1 MQSSELFG
9 IRKYVIYFLFLF
21 LSGLLTVVD
30 YFSDKSLSNY
40 IPNQINFIS
49 SIELS
54 DRFQQYEL
62 IDLYSNKADIV
73 AENIRLK
80 EELVDLRL
88 LYIENQDLRDDI
100 QSYEVLI
107 KNISNFELTY
117 YRTSLIL
124 KNLTDEYLISGG
136 RDNNF
141 EPGDIVINEKGYIV
155 GYLGEVFNDYSILE
169 SLDSTN
175 FNFRALDENNNS
187 YETYSNGRELIVSS
201 LGLSNNT
208 KVGIIYSDIIFGHI
222 GKFPFLDLNIYE
234 QKVSNNKLTVSVE
247 IKDTLSFPTKLFIPK
262 EK

>member
-1 MQSSELFG
+1 MQSSELVG
-9 IRKYVIYFLFLF
+9 IRKYIVYFLFLF
-21 LSGLLTVVD
+21 LSGLLAVVD
-30 YFSDKSLSNY
+30 YFSDKTLSNY

-62 IDLYSNKADIV
+62 IDLYSNKAEIV

-88 LYIENQDLRDDI
+88 LYTENQDLRDDI

-107 KNISNFELTY
+107 KNISNFELMY
-117 YRTSLIL
+117 YQTSLIL

-187 YETYSNGRELIVSS
+187 YETYSNGKELIVSS

-234 QKVSNNKLTVSVE
+234 QKVSNNKLTVLVE
-247 IKDTLSFPTKLFIPK
+247 IKDTLSFQTKLFIPK